1 MLMVPTHKS
10 KEAIGRMD
18 QHADLN
24 ELLQLQK
31 ARSKK
36 RKAMLESSSSD
47 EDDQPLK
54 RRTVARVDQ
63 SDDGASS
70 CRDTDFVE
78 SVAVKSQVVYEGSSN
93 KHKVGVCLDELR
105 TADKLWLL

>member
-10 KEAIGRMD
+10 KEATGRMD

-24 ELLQLQK
+24 RPLQLQK

-36 RKAMLESSSSD
+36 RKAMLESSSD

-54 RRTVARVDQ
+54 RRTVACVDQ

-70 CRDTDFVE
+70 SMDEDFVE
-78 SVAVKSQVVYEGSSN
+78 SVAVKTKVLYEWSSKN
-93 KHKVGVCLDELR
+93 HQARRVPV
-105 TADKLWLL
+105 

>member
-10 KEAIGRMD
+10 KEATGRMD

-24 ELLQLQK
+24 RLLQLQK

-54 RRTVARVDQ
+54 RRTVACVDQ

-70 CRDTDFVE
+70 SMDEDFVE
-78 SVAVKSQVVYEGSSN
+78 SVAVKTKVLYQGSSKN
-93 KHKVGVCLDELR
+93 HEGRRVPV
-105 TADKLWLL
+105 